1 MLHDSYDYNRESL
14 EQIQE
19 QIGLSYQ
26 VIKDLEADT
35 LSQFLAAIVIERFSP
50 KPLEKWNEH
59 TTDIHKPPTL
69 KSSKTTYYPQL

>member
-35 LSQFLAAIVIERFSP
+35 FLSF
-50 KPLEKWNEH
+50 
-59 TTDIHKPPTL
+59 
-69 KSSKTTYYPQL
+69 